1 MQIKI
6 MKNQNSYQVIQQ
18 DKISLEVGYFNVVSE
33 FNQEPGNNV
42 NILTSRTTN
51 THNYYVLLKT

>member
-1 MQIKI
+1 

-42 NILTSRTTN
+42 NILTSRSTN